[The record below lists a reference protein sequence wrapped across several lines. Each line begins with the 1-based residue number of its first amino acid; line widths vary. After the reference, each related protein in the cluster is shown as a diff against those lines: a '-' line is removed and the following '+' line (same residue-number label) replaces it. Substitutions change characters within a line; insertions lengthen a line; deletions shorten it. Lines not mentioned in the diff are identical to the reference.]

1 MIKSQYDN
9 AILVVEDESVIA
21 MTLEETLINLGYKHI
36 DIALNP
42 ATAKEKIDSNTYD
55 LVILDINLGNN
66 YDGIELAT
74 VIKLKQ
80 EHTPIIFLTGN
91 SDNLTIE
98 RAKEVEPNAYL
109 TKPFN
114 ENAIKINLDIIF
126 FQRTKNS
133 SYIKNTNELKFS
145 RSFLNNHPN
154 FILRIDKAG
163 HVLFS
168 NPIISR
174 ITGKNPA
181 DYNGKTIYDSDM
193 DQQLVT
199 LFEQCQENAEKKKR
213 KFTLEASMPTV
224 LGERMMFIV
233 VIPEFN
239 TEKEITSIVM
249 LMQDITD
256 QQIATHDLTLRNKK
270 ITDSINYSKKIQE
283 ALLPTSNKL
292 RYYLPDS
299 CILLKPKDMVS
310 GDFPWV
316 SRKNNFL
323 YIAAVD
329 CTGHGVPGALLSV
342 IIHFLLNEI
351 IKMEGALLPSKV
363 LEILHVH
370 TKRTLKQHMPNVESS
385 DGADIALCRF
395 DTLNNELCFSGAHR
409 PLIYLRDGVIQEIKG
424 DKQPIGGEHYARK
437 SKRLYFTNHSL
448 PVEHNDKFLVFSD
461 GLSDQ
466 FGGTGGQPA
475 KFGSRNIKNMLL
487 QCADKNSS
495 ETIATLENEFNTWK
509 SNQKQLDDVLAICFS
524 PSMIDFN

>member
-1 MIKSQYDN
+1 MMKTQYDN
-9 AILVVEDESVIA
+9 TILVVEDESIIA
-21 MTLEETLINLGYKHI
+21 MTLEETLGNIGYTHV

-42 ATAKEKIDSNTYD
+42 ATAIEKIQANTYD

-66 YDGIELAT
+66 YDGIDLAA
-74 VIKLKQ
+74 VVKMKE

-91 SDNLTIE
+91 SDSLTVE
-98 RAKEVEPNAYL
+98 KAKMVEPNAYL
-109 TKPFN
+109 IKPFN
-114 ENAIKINLDIIF
+114 QNELKINLDIIF
-126 FQRTKNS
+126 FQRSKNS
-133 SYIKNTNELKFS
+133 SYIKKTNELNFS

-154 FILRIDKAG
+154 FILRINKAG
-163 HVLFS
+163 QILFA

-174 ITGKNPA
+174 ITGKNVG
-181 DYNGKTIYDSDM
+181 DYTGKTIYDSDM
-193 DQQLVT
+193 DQELIT
-199 LFEQCQENAEKKKR
+199 LCEQCLENAEKKKR
-213 KFTLEASMPTV
+213 KYTMETSIPTV
-224 LGERMMFIV
+224 LGERMMFLV
-233 VIPEFN
+233 TIPELN
-239 TEKEITSIVM
+239 PDKELTSIVM

-316 SRKNNFL
+316 SRKDDFT

-329 CTGHGVPGALLSV
+329 CTGHGVPGALLSI

-351 IKMEGALLPSKV
+351 IKIEGDLLPAKI
-363 LEILHVH
+363 LEVLHVH
-370 TKRTLKQHMPNVESS
+370 TKKTLKQHMPHVESS
-385 DGADIALCRF
+385 DGADIALCRI
-395 DTLNNELCFSGAHR
+395 DSASGELCYAGAHR
-409 PLIYLRDGVIQEIKG
+409 PLFYLRKGTIHEVKG

-437 SKRLYFTNHSL
+437 SKRLYFTNHYI
-448 PVEHNDKFLVFSD
+448 PIEPEDKFLIFSD

-466 FGGTGGQPA
+466 FGGEGQPA
-475 KFGSRNIKNMLL
+475 KFGSRNIKNILL
-487 QCADKNSS
+487 QCAGKDSS
-495 ETIATLENEFNTWK
+495 ETVATLETEFNTWK

-524 PSMIDFN
+524 PFVSDFN